1 MPPSFTSFVSGNQT
15 KRPLKQHSPVP
26 KSKANEP
33 VNEKN
38 SQQVPKNEMVFFLF
52 LTLLISVLIGGG
64 VAKKQPTKPQQQPQ
78 HNQSGSKIVNE
89 RRSMSKDHP
98 SNYIL
103 FVVDVNSSV

>member
-38 SQQVPKNEMVFFLF
+38 SQQVPKNEMVFFCF
-52 LTLLISVLIGGG
+52 
-64 VAKKQPTKPQQQPQ
+64 
-78 HNQSGSKIVNE
+78 
-89 RRSMSKDHP
+89 
-98 SNYIL
+98 
-103 FVVDVNSSV
+103 